1 MKTFRHSGFEIR
13 SAACAVAAV
22 SALLLLQAYSLST
35 SESQPR
41 AVELKTLALPRERQ
55 NASRT
60 KDAAAVPEIS
70 VSGVSAA
77 RALPVVDMNF
87 SGGKISLPPPSFAGA
102 KGSLI
107 GGDFSIAAFAPSG
120 GADAQI
126 ETFSLDML
134 DKIPRR
140 IDSSR
145 VEYPKHML
153 KRGIEGDV
161 SLLVLI
167 DTSGAVSVEKVVS
180 ATNKFFAESA
190 VAAAKNFVYESPTK
204 NGRAVRARF
213 VLPIPF
219 RISK

>member
-1 MKTFRHSGFEIR
+1 MKIFAHSVFEIR
-13 SAACAVAAV
+13 SAVCAAAAV

-35 SESQPR
+35 PEPASR
-41 AVELKTLALPRERQ
+41 AVELKTLALPRECPGAPAER
-55 NASRT
+55 N
-60 KDAAAVPEIS
+60 AAAAPEIS

-77 RALPVVDMNF
+77 RELPLADADF
-87 SGGKISLPPPSFAGA
+87 SGGKISLPPPSFADA
-102 KGSLI
+102 KGMLAD
-107 GGDFSIAAFAPSG
+107 GGFSIAAFAPSG
-120 GADAQI
+120 SANAQI

-161 SLLVLI
+161 SLLVII

-204 NGRAVRARF
+204 NSRAVRARF

>member
-1 MKTFRHSGFEIR
+1 MKTFAQTGFEIR
-13 SAACAVAAV
+13 SAVCAVAAV

-35 SESQPR
+35 SEPETR
-41 AVELKTLALPRERQ
+41 AVELKTLSLPRERPS
-55 NASRT
+55 ATSVRKT
-60 KDAAAVPEIS
+60 AVAPEVS
-70 VSGVSAA
+70 LSGVSVA
-77 RALPVVDMNF
+77 RALPVVDMHF
-87 SGGKISLPPPSFAGA
+87 SGGKISLPPPSFTDA
-102 KGSLI
+102 KRALDD
-107 GGDFSIAAFAPSG
+107 GGFSIAAFAPSG
-120 GADAQI
+120 GAETQI

-180 ATNKFFAESA
+180 ATNKFFAECA

-204 NGRAVRARF
+204 NGRAVRAQF